1 MNTYRRTFT
10 DKAGKTHSRAP
21 KIQRLITPLKLQR
34 KRAVAGKKKKLIEK
48 RKESAADYHKLL
60 ALRIKE
66 QRERRSESLAKRRA
80 SKLSEAKPAAK

>member
-1 MNTYRRTFT
+1 MRKYVNTYRRKFT

-21 KIQRLITPLKLQR
+21 KIQRLITPLTLQR
-34 KRAVAGKKKKLIEK
+34 KRHVASVKKQRIAS
-48 RKESAADYHKLL
+48 RQSQAADYHKLL

-80 SKLSEAKPAAK
+80 